1 VDLLPGDTQGC
12 SGVSQSSREGRSAPL
27 ADAETAGPLCLV
39 PSSSSLGWQL
49 CLGTA
54 LMALVWESGAGWCL
68 GGDSLLW
75 GKKERAEDP
84 PVLLPCPGVG
94 ALVGTWHPAP

>member
-39 PSSSSLGWQL
+39 PSSSSPGCSSVLGL
-49 CLGTA
+49 
-54 LMALVWESGAGWCL
+54 
-68 GGDSLLW
+68 
-75 GKKERAEDP
+75 
-84 PVLLPCPGVG
+84 
-94 ALVGTWHPAP
+94 H